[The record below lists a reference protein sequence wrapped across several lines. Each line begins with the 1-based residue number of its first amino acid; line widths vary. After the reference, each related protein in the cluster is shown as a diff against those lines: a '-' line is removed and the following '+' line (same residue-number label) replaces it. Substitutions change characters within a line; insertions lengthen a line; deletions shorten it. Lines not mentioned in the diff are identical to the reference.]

1 MNWRFLATGILVCCF
16 IFHTAIAEELTCGAE
31 KTYKEGGG
39 EEHAL
44 TLVLINNQITGL
56 TYSNVFSNGEEGGAF
71 ACELILKDGT
81 PESEWIRSGKKIKVI
96 DKEPGEQSFVEIEIP
111 ANGEY
116 KVILHAVS
124 AYHCGLGAVFPE
136 YVVLKKADKKCLIAD
151 SNAAKVH

>member
-1 MNWRFLATGILVCCF
+1 MNWRLLATSLIICFF
-16 IFHTAIAEELTCGAE
+16 IFRAAAAEELTCGTDKAH
-31 KTYKEGGG
+31 KEGGG

-44 TLVLINNQITGL
+44 TLVLTSNQITGL
-56 TYSNVFSNGEEGGAF
+56 TYSNVTSNGEEGGDF

-96 DKEPGEQSFVEIEIP
+96 DKEPGEESFVEIEIP

-116 KVILHAVS
+116 KVILKAVS

-136 YVVLKKADKKCLIAD
+136 YVVLKKSNRKCLI
-151 SNAAKVH
+151 NGQ

>member
-1 MNWRFLATGILVCCF
+1 MFR
-16 IFHTAIAEELTCGAE
+16 TAAAEELTCGAD

-44 TLVLINNQITGL
+44 TLVLTNNQITGL
-56 TYSNVFSNGEEGGAF
+56 TYSNVTSNGEEGGDF

-96 DKEPGEQSFVEIEIP
+96 DKEPGEESFAEIETL

-116 KVILHAVS
+116 KVVLKAVS
-124 AYHCGLGAVFPE
+124 AYHCGLGTVFPE
-136 YVVLKKADKKCLIAD
+136 FVVLKKATKKCLI
-151 SNAAKVH
+151 NGQ